1 MRPIE
6 IGVLLNDAGNYVEPE
21 LLSAAAEVGDADPD
35 LINYAIRQCGFV
47 FIRRVRR
54 TIIVELD
61 PVRVLPLAA
70 LKAFYTVKEEATAE
84 GVVLSCPGNSWRRPV
99 YELLSPREAALAR
112 IHEVARAA
120 GKRAAIALKGRSNTS
135 LRKDKPLI
143 VSECPMSAQKA
154 TFQESVFVG
163 EMVHTAAFEN
173 QFRE

>member
-6 IGVLLNDAGNYVEPE
+6 IGFLLDDAGNYVEPE
-21 LLSAAAEVGDADPD
+21 SLGATAEVCDADLD

-61 PVRVLPLAA
+61 PARVLPLAA
-70 LKAFYTVKEEATAE
+70 LEAFYTVKEEATAE
-84 GVVLSCPGNSWRRPV
+84 GVVLSCPGNAWRRSV

-120 GKRAAIALKGRSNTS
+120 GKRAAIALEGRWFNSS
-135 LRKDKPLI
+135 FRKDEPLI
-143 VSECPMSAQKA
+143 KAVSEFSASAQKA
-154 TFQESVFVG
+154 TFEESVFVG
-163 EMVHTAAFEN
+163 GSFRTPALEN
-173 QFRE
+173 